1 MVFMLTNRL
10 LIREVLESWQIELT
24 SQVQSVCWDI
34 PRVLAELVES
44 IDSAGRVIAAKVTR

>member
-34 PRVLAELVES
+34 SRVLAELVES
-44 IDSAGRVIAAKVTR
+44 IDSAGRVIAA

>member
-34 PRVLAELVES
+34 SRVLAELVES